1 MKLLITANNEDING
15 EVEERFGR
23 APWFIVYDSESG
35 TFTPHDNS
43 ENSDRSHAAGVG
55 SATKAADLGV
65 EAVLTGNIGPKAA
78 EGLNVAGIEAY
89 SASGLSIKEAV
100 EKYINGELRKL

>member
-1 MKLLITANNEDING
+1 MKILITASNNDING
-15 EVEERFGR
+15 MVEERFGR
-23 APWFIVYDSESG
+23 APWFIIYDSENN

-55 SATKAADLGV
+55 SSGRAADLGAKV
-65 EAVLTGNIGPKAA
+65 VLTGNIGPKAA

-89 SASGLSIKEAV
+89 SASGLSIKDAI
-100 EKYINGELRKL
+100 EKYKNNELKRL